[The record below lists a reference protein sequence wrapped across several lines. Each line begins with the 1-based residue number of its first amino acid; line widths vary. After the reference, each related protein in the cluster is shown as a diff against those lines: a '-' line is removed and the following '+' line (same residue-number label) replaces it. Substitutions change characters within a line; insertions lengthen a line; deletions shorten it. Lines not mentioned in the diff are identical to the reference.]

1 MAKVFSASRL
11 PGLVAVGVVLFA
23 FWPAL
28 FGGASFV
35 ATDIVLE
42 HSAPYDAYLPEDFT
56 LETDSTDPINI
67 HAHWASLASDVRSG
81 DVGWWNSDLAG
92 GQPTMKGGLPIFNL
106 GYLVAPDWF
115 APGLVAA
122 IRTLTAIGL
131 TYGLIR
137 SWGLLPVSALV
148 GGIAFA
154 FCGFMLTWMNWPHS
168 STAALLPG
176 LVWALERLIRDPRLW
191 RAVPL
196 GGVAAA
202 MAWTN
207 FPQVTLYA
215 LLGAAIYVA
224 IRLPVE
230 FRLRTGDSPDGAPQG
245 HVPDGDGFRLT
256 VVVTAGLLAIVLA
269 VLLAAP
275 HLIGFAQYLD
285 WGDTNYRNWSSM
297 DSSAGVRY
305 LLTAVAPAIWGHG
318 SFGPLWFG
326 EAGWNEPHAY
336 VGASVLMLALLGF
349 VSGVR
354 HTDPR
359 RRSVLLA
366 ISAIAGIGVLIAYI
380 GGPLTVPLRSLAG
393 DQIGAMTRAK
403 VLWNLGIALA
413 AAFGV
418 ERLATSRSSGSSW
431 SLSRSVGVAWLV
443 GLALAI
449 AMIPSG
455 IVWFEAV
462 IAEDVLREVLAVSVA
477 PALSAAA
484 VAAIVLA
491 RIRGWL
497 TVEATSWALA
507 GVVGFEM
514 LSFMMPVH
522 TFAEP
527 DERLTATPAHAVVTE
542 LLDPGERLSG
552 EGWTFFPS
560 TSSLFDIDDA
570 RGHVIKSPAYNA
582 LFRAVTPDALTLGK
596 GHATP
601 TWPYIPFDADVSSTV
616 WDAMAVGV
624 WAQFPDSRPPG
635 TVIAP
640 APAAEGSDPAAEPHR
655 TTLSSPVGGLRAVLI
670 DVAASVGGDLD
681 VQIEAAGQRSTERRR
696 IVPQYTG
703 QQSFAFPGE
712 YLHVG
717 TPVSIEVTSP
727 SPKGALLVAVDASS
741 ELAAGMV
748 AGDDDL
754 RLAHTGD
761 VLLIERPNATFV
773 RLADAAV
780 VEPEPQRAAEAV
792 AVRDVGERTVV
803 IDTDLGFPEVPAQG
817 AELEVVSVSL
827 SRDRVDTVVRV
838 DRAAIVRISVSD
850 YPGWSATVDGRA
862 AEIVTA
868 DAAFMG
874 VAVPAGEHLVTFEFR
889 PRHLGISLLLATLG
903 IVLAAGLLVAG
914 GFRQHRRTSPPD
926 SVPR

>member
-1 MAKVFSASRL
+1 MPKVFSASRL
-11 PGLVAVGVVLFA
+11 PGLVAVGVVIFA

-28 FGGASFV
+28 FGGGSLIAGDFV
-35 ATDIVLE
+35 YNYA
-42 HSAPYDAYLPEDFT
+42 APFDFYQSENFS
-56 LETDSTDPINI
+56 LETGSTDPINI
-67 HAHWASLASDVRSG
+67 HSHWAPLAADVRSG
-81 DVGWWNSDLAG
+81 DVSWWSSDLAG
-92 GQPTMKGGLPIFNL
+92 GQPTMKGGLPVFNL
-106 GYLVAPDWF
+106 GYLVVPGWF

-122 IRTLTAIGL
+122 IRALTAIGL
-131 TYGLIR
+131 TYGFVR
-137 SWGLLPVSALV
+137 SLGLLRVSALAS
-148 GGIAFA
+148 GIAFA
-154 FCGFMLTWMNWPHS
+154 FSGFMVGWMNWPHS
-168 STAALLPG
+168 SIAALAPG
-176 LVWALERLIRDPRLW
+176 LLWALERLLRDPKLW

-196 GGVAAA
+196 GAVVAA
-202 MAWTN
+202 MVWSN
-207 FPQVTLYA
+207 FPQVTIYV
-215 LLGAAIYVA
+215 LLAAAIYA
-224 IRLPVE
+224 AFRLSAE
-230 FRLRTGDSPDGAPQG
+230 LRTGDGQRATKLKP
-245 HVPDGDGFRLT
+245 
-256 VVVTAGLLAIVLA
+256 LALCGSVS
-269 VLLAAP
+269 VLLAALLASP
-275 HLIGFAQYLD
+275 HLIGFVQYLD
-285 WGDTNYRNWSSM
+285 WIDTSDRMGSV
-297 DSSAGVRY
+297 DSSAGVKY

-318 SFGPLWFG
+318 AFGPGWFG
-326 EAGWNEPHAY
+326 EVNWTEHNAY
-336 VGASVLMLALLGF
+336 VGASVLMLGVVGAVTGLVNGDRRHRSAVAAF
-349 VSGVR
+349 VVIGASG
-354 HTDPR
+354 
-359 RRSVLLA
+359 L
-366 ISAIAGIGVLIAYI
+366 LIAYI
-380 GGPLTVPLRSLAG
+380 GGPLSVPVRELTGAAS
-393 DQIGAMTRAK
+393 GAMTRGK
-403 VLWNLGIALA
+403 ILWNLGVALV

-418 ERLATSRSSGSSW
+418 EQIVQQTSAASRW
-431 SLSRSVGVAWLV
+431 SLRRGIGVSLAV
-443 GLALAI
+443 GLVVLLAFLPFLGDWLDATQSHDALRGVLSVSVVPALCALA
-449 AMIPSG
+449 
-455 IVWFEAV
+455 VAV
-462 IAEDVLREVLAVSVA
+462 VI
-477 PALSAAA
+477 
-484 VAAIVLA
+484 LA
-491 RIRGWL
+491 RLRGWL
-497 TVEATSWALA
+497 TSTAVGWAFVA
-507 GVVGFEM
+507 IIGFEL
-514 LSFMMPVH
+514 LSFAMAVPTIVEP
-522 TFAEP
+522 AEQI
-527 DERLTATPAHAVVTE
+527 TATPAHAEVKE
-542 LLDPGERLSG
+542 MLAPGERLSG

-560 TSSLFDIDDA
+560 TTALFDIDDA
-570 RGHVIKSPAYNA
+570 RGQLFKSRGYNA
-582 LFRAVTPDALTLGK
+582 LLRAEVPDAITLGQRR
-596 GHATP
+596 GSV

-792 AVRDVGERTVV
+792 AARDVGERTVV

-817 AELEVVSVSL
+817 VELEVVSVSL

-850 YPGWSATVDGRA
+850 YPGWSATVDGQA

-889 PRHLGISLLLATLG
+889 PRHLGISLLLATFG
-903 IVLAAGLLVAG
+903 IVLAAGLLVVG
-914 GFRQHRRTSPPD
+914 GFRQHRRAIPSG

>member
-1 MAKVFSASRL
+1 MARVFSASGL
-11 PGLVAVGVVLFA
+11 SGLVAVGVVLFG

-28 FGGASFV
+28 LGGASFV

-56 LETDSTDPINI
+56 LESDSTDPINI
-67 HAHWASLASDVRSG
+67 HAHWASLAGDVRSG

-122 IRTLTAIGL
+122 LRTLTAIGL

-168 STAALLPG
+168 STAALVPG
-176 LVWALERLIRDPRLW
+176 LFWALERSIRDPRLW

-196 GGVAAA
+196 GGSAAA
-202 MAWTN
+202 MVWTN

-230 FRLRTGDSPDGAPQG
+230 FRLRTAAPPDGASRG
-245 HVPDGDGFRLT
+245 NVPDGDGFRLT
-256 VVVTAGLLAIVLA
+256 AVVTTGSVAIVLA

-285 WGDTNYRNWSSM
+285 WGDTNYRNWSSF

-305 LLTAVAPAIWGHG
+305 LLTAVAPAVWGHG

-354 HTDPR
+354 HSDQR

-380 GGPLTVPLRSLAG
+380 GGPLTVPLRVLAG
-393 DQIGAMTRAK
+393 DQIGSMARAK
-403 VLWNLGIALA
+403 VLWNLGVALG

-418 ERLATSRSSGSSW
+418 ERLAASRCSGSSW
-431 SLSRSVGVAWLV
+431 SLSRSVGVASLV
-443 GLALAI
+443 GLAMAT
-449 AMIPSG
+449 AMIPFG
-455 IVWFEAV
+455 TVWFEAV
-462 IAEDVLREVLAVSVA
+462 TAEGVLREVLAVSVV
-477 PALSAAA
+477 PVLSAIA
-484 VAAIVLA
+484 VAVIVLA
-491 RIRGWL
+491 RIRGLL

-527 DERLTATPAHAVVTE
+527 DERLTTTPAHAVVTG
-542 LLDPGERLSG
+542 LLGPGERLSG

-560 TSSLFDIDDA
+560 TAALFDIDDA
-570 RGHVIKSPAYNA
+570 RGQVIKSPGYNA
-582 LFRAVTPDALTLGK
+582 LFRAETPDALTLGK
-596 GHATP
+596 GRATP
-601 TWPYIPFDADVSSTV
+601 TWPYIPFDADISSPV

-635 TVIAP
+635 TLIAP
-640 APAAEGSDPAAEPHR
+640 APAVEGSDPSVEPLK
-655 TTLSSPVGGLRAVLI
+655 TTLSSPVGGLRAVLVE
-670 DVAASVGGDLD
+670 VASSVGGVLD
-681 VQIEAAGQRSTERRR
+681 VRIEAGGRRSTESRH
-696 IVPQYTG
+696 VSPQDTG
-703 QQSFAFPGE
+703 PESFAFSGE
-712 YLHVG
+712 DLRVG
-717 TPVSIEVTSP
+717 TPVSVEVTSP
-727 SPKGALLVAVDASS
+727 SPEGGLLVGVDVSGG
-741 ELAAGMV
+741 LAAGMV
-748 AGDDDL
+748 AGDDEF
-754 RLAHTGD
+754 RLARTGD
-761 VLLIERPNATFV
+761 VLLIERPNAAFV
-773 RLADAAV
+773 RLADATS
-780 VEPEPQRAAEAV
+780 VEADPQRAAEAV
-792 AVRDVGERTVV
+792 AGRDVGERSAVV
-803 IDTDLGFPEVPAQG
+803 DRDLGLPSEPAG
-817 AELEVVSVSL
+817 DSELEVLNVAL
-827 SRDRVDTVVRV
+827 GRDRIDAVVRA
-838 DRAAIVRISVSD
+838 DRAAVVVVSVSD
-850 YPGWSATVDGRA
+850 YPGWRATVNGRS
-862 AEIVTA
+862 AETVTA

-874 VAVPAGEHLVTFEFR
+874 VVVPEGEHLVTLKFR
-889 PRHLGISLLLATLG
+889 PSHLGISVLLAGSG
-903 IVLAAGLLVAG
+903 IALAIGLLIFGRVRHSRG
-914 GFRQHRRTSPPD
+914 GNPLR
-926 SVPR
+926 V